1 MACDNSLDKLVKNQL
16 IEDTVRLVNPLPFDR
31 EILRSELMKRKEYLD
46 VQKKRPYA
54 NPTAMFKNHQE
65 ALQAKKTEL
74 NAKLSSILK
83 GNVPRMYGEMPKHLG
98 KFERIAPGTKLYDNA
113 VKLRRLGL
121 AGRKAEMKK
130 GGIKRF
136 DSTVSGGGGSSTRRR
151 RRALEKKIYYF
162 LLYIYIYNIIII
174 IIFNNYYIYYY
185 IIIIIII

>member
-1 MACDNSLDKLVKNQL
+1 
-16 IEDTVRLVNPLPFDR
+16 
-31 EILRSELMKRKEYLD
+31 MKRKEYFD

-130 GGIKRF
+130 GGIKRL
-136 DSTVSGGGGSSTRRR
+136 RRR
-151 RRALEKKIYYF
+151 FVGGAAAVRRKK
-162 LLYIYIYNIIII
+162 
-174 IIFNNYYIYYY
+174 NY
-185 IIIIIII
+185 